1 MSKLTRLYQECHNI
15 FLMFAKCE
23 LFDVVRPFVLVIR
36 HNGVIYSVSSDCIGY
51 RMRLIKTRLIFR
63 SIKIEL

>member
-23 LFDVVRPFVLVIR
+23 MFDEVRPFVLVIR
-36 HNGVIYSVSSDCIGY
+36 HNGVIYSVSSDA
-51 RMRLIKTRLIFR
+51 LA
-63 SIKIEL
+63 IECG